1 MIDKAGVRPNLVLS
15 FNKLIIKHLK
25 NMFSIIKKSVV
36 MIKDVL
42 TMKILIESLTTNY
55 DLILIIIKQIQ

>member
-1 MIDKAGVRPNLVLS
+1 MKIYCILEFINVYYCFLN
-15 FNKLIIKHLK
+15 KHLK
-25 NMFSIIKKSVV
+25 NMLSIIKKSVV

-42 TMKILIESLTTNY
+42 TMKILIVSLTTNY

>member
-1 MIDKAGVRPNLVLS
+1 
-15 FNKLIIKHLK
+15 
-25 NMFSIIKKSVV
+25 MFSIIKKSVV

-42 TMKILIESLTTNY
+42 TMKILIVSLTTNY

>member
-1 MIDKAGVRPNLVLS
+1 MIDNAGVKPNRVLS
-15 FNKLIIKHLK
+15 VNKLIIKYLK
-25 NMFSIIKKSVV
+25 NMFSIIKKSVF

>member
-1 MIDKAGVRPNLVLS
+1 ML
-15 FNKLIIKHLK
+15 
-25 NMFSIIKKSVV
+25 SIIMNFVV

-42 TMKILIESLTTNY
+42 TMKILIVSLTTNY